1 MHRSK
6 KKRNIIIFSLVG
18 VLLCMVVGYAAFQ
31 TQLKVSGTSKVTSNW
46 DIEITNVTPGTPT
59 GSAENAV
66 APSYD
71 KLWASMEANLY
82 DKGDAMEYDVTI
94 ENKGTLDAK
103 LNDIITNLDNSNNE
117 AVIITFSGYTKGE
130 VLKSKTSKVIHV
142 KIEYNPEYEGGE
154 TSSEVEINFDY
165 GQNNNEENNP
175 DNQYL
180 LTYDYSTNGGTSV
193 ELTEELIASGNNV
206 DLSNTATKEGWNFV
220 GWNTDKDAQIGL
232 ENYQMPASNTTLYA
246 IYSKTLKVTYEKGDS
261 VESIGKNE
269 DSCNIY
275 NNGTS
280 CEITLPEITVT
291 DDSATVGWY
300 EGNNKVGEPN
310 DKYTITNDITLRAE
324 AQFEPIIQSWSSS
337 STTDFHNSTYRENII
352 TATFLDNKDVPDNAV
367 ASWDVSAND
376 NGSVMAWV
384 IADETDPTKYHLYIG
399 GDGGVIANNNSSNL
413 FQNFTNLQTITF
425 GDNFDT
431 SNVTTMYSMFRDCS
445 SLTTLDVSN
454 WDTSKVTNM
463 QYMFVNCSSLTTLN
477 VSKWDTSSVID
488 MSSMFSGC
496 SSLTELDV
504 SKWDTN
510 NVRNMWSMFQGCSSL
525 TTLDVSNWD
534 TSKVTSMNGMFS
546 NCSSLTTIDV
556 SNWNTSKVTSMNSMF
571 YGCSS
576 LTTLDVSKWDTS
588 NVTNMGAMFRSC
600 SSLTTI
606 DVSNWNTSKVTSMN
620 SMFYGCS
627 SLTTLDVSKWD
638 TSNVTN
644 MGAMF
649 RSCSSLTTIDV
660 SNWNTSKVTSMYY
673 MFYNCSH
680 LITLD
685 VSNWDTS
692 KVTNMGGMFYYCS
705 SLTTLDISKW
715 DTSKVTNMS
724 QMFSNCSSLTTL
736 DVSNWNTSN
745 VTNMNAMFWYS
756 INLTEINLGNWN
768 TSNVT
773 NMGSMFSRCSSLTKL
788 VLCNWNTSK
797 VTGMDSMFYNT
808 SNLNSIYVGPNWA
821 TANATTDN
829 MFSGSGVS
837 SVTQSDNCEIDA
849 EEISLEI
856 STTSTTNSITVVA
869 NAKADSGI
877 AKYEYSKDG
886 GKTWE
891 ESTNNT
897 YTFTGLTTGTA
908 YDIKVRVTSNI
919 GKTLE
924 KGIGVDITN
933 NVVTTGDGLYE
944 DEYEDGRYV
953 YKGKSP
959 NNYISFNNELWRI
972 LSVESDGSLKII
984 RDNYIGDMTF
994 DTSGGTY
1001 GNNNWDR
1008 PADIKTYLNN
1018 DYFSTITTNKDQVAS
1033 HTWSIGK
1040 VENANT
1046 DLAGQINDENSV
1058 KSEKANIG
1066 LITASEYLRANTN
1079 KTQCGN
1085 LSLNN
1090 TNRSTCKNTNWIY
1103 SLISPSNFLWTISP
1117 SSSSDDSV
1125 VSIYALITYA
1135 GYINNNYASNS
1146 YGILPALY
1154 LTQQTKIISGEGSQ
1168 TNPYLIGNGI
1178 STSTLE
1184 KPTFKETE
1192 TDNGKTVTINYPEGC
1207 GSSLTCTYQ
1216 KDNGSIVNVTS
1227 ATIDVEF
1234 TDSGSLV
1241 ANVSDGTN
1249 SVSSSYTVTVLPYTP
1264 GPATNV
1270 ITELLSKKP
1279 EELYTD
1285 DHDNIRY
1292 YGAEP
1297 NNYVYYNCTNV
1308 NNQTSDTCELW
1319 RIMGI
1324 IDGKVKIIKDE
1335 TLTTVTTDNG
1345 VTIGI
1350 SKGFFWN
1357 KVQQSGKNYNNWEDS
1372 TLQTYLNGTYYNSLN
1387 STYRNMISPS
1397 TYYLGGA
1404 TSSNYQTL
1412 TASGYYNAERDST
1425 QVYSGNPANTTQ
1437 NIGLMYPSDYGYAA
1451 GESCL
1456 STALNS
1462 YNHSCKNTD
1471 YLFIGKTEWLQ
1482 APCASDSN
1490 LAAYQYVSGYVNIVG
1505 VYYYTGAVRP
1515 VLYLNTN
1522 VQITDGIGSQSNPF
1536 KLK

>member
-6 KKRNIIIFSLVG
+6 RKRNIIIFSLVG
-18 VLLCMVVGYAAFQ
+18 VLLCMVAGYAAFQ

-46 DIEITNVTPGTPT
+46 DIEITSVTPGTPT
-59 GSAENAV
+59 GSAENTV
-66 APSYD
+66 APSWD
-71 KLWASMEANLY
+71 KLWASMEADLY

-324 AQFEPIIQSWSSS
+324 AQFEPIIQSWAYNNS
-337 STTDFHNSTYRENII
+337 TDFHAEEYRTNII
-352 TATFLDNKDVPDNAV
+352 TATFLDNKDVPEGAT
-367 ASWDVSAND
+367 SWDVSSEK
-376 NGSVMAWV
+376 NGSVMAW
-384 IADETDPTKYHLYIG
+384 IIPDETDSTKYHLYIG
-399 GDGGVIANNNSSNL
+399 GDRGVIANKDSRYL
-413 FQNFTNLQTITF
+413 FRNFTNLQKITF

-431 SNVTTMYSMFRDCS
+431 SNVTNMSNMFSGCSKLTTLDLSNFDTSNVTIVHAMFENCSSLTTLDISKWDTSNVTNVNYMFNGCSSLTTLDVSKWDTSSVTTMIQMFSGCSNLTTLDVSEWDTSKVTTMQSMFYNCSNLSTLDVSNWETSSVTDMSYIFSRCS

-454 WDTSKVTNM
+454 WDTGNVTSMNNM
-463 QYMFVNCSSLTTLN
+463 FYNCSSLTALDI
-477 VSKWDTSSVID
+477 SKFDTSKVTS
-488 MSSMFSGC
+488 MNAMFS
-496 SSLTELDV
+496 
-504 SKWDTN
+504 
-510 NVRNMWSMFQGCSSL
+510 RCSSL
-525 TTLDVSNWD
+525 TTLDVSNFNTSNVTNMSQMFYSCNSLTTLDVSEWD
-534 TSKVTSMNGMFS
+534 TSSVTY
-546 NCSSLTTIDV
+546 
-556 SNWNTSKVTSMNSMF
+556 MNSMF
-571 YGCSS
+571 SNCSS

-588 NVTNMGAMFRSC
+588 NVTNMSG
-600 SSLTTI
+600 
-606 DVSNWNTSKVTSMN
+606 
-620 SMFYGCS
+620 MFYGCS
-627 SLTTLDVSKWD
+627 SLTTLDVSQ
-638 TSNVTN
+638 
-644 MGAMF
+644 F
-649 RSCSSLTTIDV
+649 
-660 SNWNTSKVTSMYY
+660 NTSKVTSMY
-673 MFYNCSH
+673 S
-680 LITLD
+680 
-685 VSNWDTS
+685 
-692 KVTNMGGMFYYCS
+692 
-705 SLTTLDISKW
+705 
-715 DTSKVTNMS
+715 
-724 QMFSNCSSLTTL
+724 MFSNCSSLTTL
-736 DVSNWNTSN
+736 DVSKFNTSN
-745 VTNMNAMFWYS
+745 VTAMNY
-756 INLTEINLGNWN
+756 
-768 TSNVT
+768 
-773 NMGSMFSRCSSLTKL
+773 MFSYCRSLTKL
-788 VLCNWNTSK
+788 VLCSFDTNK
-797 VTGMDSMFYNT
+797 VTDMNYMFYNT
-808 SNLNSIYVGPNWA
+808 SNLKSIYVGPNWA

-829 MFSGSGVS
+829 MFYGSGVS

-849 EEISLEI
+849 EDMSLEI

-984 RDNYIGDMTF
+984 RDNYIGDMIF
-994 DTSGGTY
+994 DTSGGTH

-1154 LTQQTKIISGEGSQ
+1154 LTQQTKIISGEGLQ
-1168 TNPYLIGNGI
+1168 TNPFIIGNGI

-1192 TDNGKTVTINYPEGC
+1192 TSSGKNVTITYPSGC

-1227 ATIDVEF
+1227 GTVDVEF
-1234 TDSGSLV
+1234 TENGSLV

-1249 SVSSSYTVTVLPYTP
+1249 NVSSSYTATVLEKIDMGGQKVEVVTSGDGLYEDTYESGRYIYRGQDPDNYITFNGETWRIISIGADNTIKIIRNESIGNRAFDSENSNAWETSDIKAYLNDTYLP
-1264 GPATNV
+1264 TITTNQDKIV
-1270 ITELLSKKP
+1270 SHTWSIGGVTHGNRDLADQINDENGIQSQNVSVGMITASEYLRANTNTEQCGNLS
-1279 EELYTD
+1279 
-1285 DHDNIRY
+1285 I
-1292 YGAEP
+1292 
-1297 NNYVYYNCTNV
+1297 NNTNNTTCKTTNWMYSIVPSNGYLWTISPLDSASNTLFYVYGFTGFAGGLGSNIA
-1308 NNQTSDTCELW
+1308 S
-1319 RIMGI
+1319 RSH
-1324 IDGKVKIIKDE
+1324 
-1335 TLTTVTTDNG
+1335 G
-1345 VTIGI
+1345 V
-1350 SKGFFWN
+1350 S
-1357 KVQQSGKNYNNWEDS
+1357 
-1372 TLQTYLNGTYYNSLN
+1372 
-1387 STYRNMISPS
+1387 
-1397 TYYLGGA
+1397 
-1404 TSSNYQTL
+1404 
-1412 TASGYYNAERDST
+1412 
-1425 QVYSGNPANTTQ
+1425 
-1437 NIGLMYPSDYGYAA
+1437 
-1451 GESCL
+1451 
-1456 STALNS
+1456 
-1462 YNHSCKNTD
+1462 
-1471 YLFIGKTEWLQ
+1471 
-1482 APCASDSN
+1482 
-1490 LAAYQYVSGYVNIVG
+1490 
-1505 VYYYTGAVRP
+1505 P
-1515 VLYLNTN
+1515 VLYLSSDISLSGTG
-1522 VQITDGIGSQSNPF
+1522 TYENPF
-1536 KLK
+1536 TIV

>member
-6 KKRNIIIFSLVG
+6 RKRNIIIFSLVG
-18 VLLCMVVGYAAFQ
+18 VLLCMVAGYAAFQ

-46 DIEITNVTPGTPT
+46 DIEITSVTPGTPT
-59 GSAENAV
+59 GSAENTV
-66 APSYD
+66 APSWD
-71 KLWASMEANLY
+71 KLWASMEADLY

-324 AQFEPIIQSWSSS
+324 AQFEPIIQSWASNAS
-337 STTDFHNSTYRENII
+337 TDFHAEEYRTNII
-352 TATFLDNKDVPDNAV
+352 TATFLDNKDVPEGAT
-367 ASWDVSAND
+367 SWDVSSEK
-376 NGSVMAWV
+376 NGSVMAW
-384 IADETDPTKYHLYIG
+384 IIPDETDSTKYHLYIG
-399 GDGGVIANNNSSNL
+399 GDRGVIANKDSRYL
-413 FQNFTNLQTITF
+413 FRNFTNLQKITF

-431 SNVTTMYSMFRDCS
+431 SNVTNMSNMFSGCSKLTTLDLSNFDTSNVTIVHAMFENCSSLTTLDISKWDTSNVTNVNYMFNGCSSLTTLDVSKWDTSSVTTMIQMFSGCSNLTTLDVSEWDTSKVTTMQSMFYNCSNLSTLDVSNWETSSVTDMSYIFSRCS

-454 WDTSKVTNM
+454 WDTGNVTSMNNM
-463 QYMFVNCSSLTTLN
+463 FYNCSSLTALDI
-477 VSKWDTSSVID
+477 SKFDTSKVTS
-488 MSSMFSGC
+488 MNAMFS
-496 SSLTELDV
+496 
-504 SKWDTN
+504 
-510 NVRNMWSMFQGCSSL
+510 RCSSL
-525 TTLDVSNWD
+525 TTLDVSNFNTSNVTNMSQMFYSCNSLTTLDVSEWD
-534 TSKVTSMNGMFS
+534 TSSVTY
-546 NCSSLTTIDV
+546 
-556 SNWNTSKVTSMNSMF
+556 MNSMF
-571 YGCSS
+571 SNCSS

-588 NVTNMGAMFRSC
+588 NVTNMSG
-600 SSLTTI
+600 
-606 DVSNWNTSKVTSMN
+606 
-620 SMFYGCS
+620 MFYGCS
-627 SLTTLDVSKWD
+627 SLTTLDVSQ
-638 TSNVTN
+638 
-644 MGAMF
+644 F
-649 RSCSSLTTIDV
+649 
-660 SNWNTSKVTSMYY
+660 NTSKVTSMY
-673 MFYNCSH
+673 S
-680 LITLD
+680 
-685 VSNWDTS
+685 
-692 KVTNMGGMFYYCS
+692 
-705 SLTTLDISKW
+705 
-715 DTSKVTNMS
+715 
-724 QMFSNCSSLTTL
+724 MFSNCSSLTTL
-736 DVSNWNTSN
+736 DVSKFNTSN
-745 VTNMNAMFWYS
+745 VTAMNY
-756 INLTEINLGNWN
+756 
-768 TSNVT
+768 
-773 NMGSMFSRCSSLTKL
+773 MFSYCRSLTKL
-788 VLCNWNTSK
+788 VLCSFDTNK
-797 VTGMDSMFYNT
+797 VTDMNYMFYNT
-808 SNLNSIYVGPNWA
+808 SNLKSIYVGPNWA

-829 MFSGSGVS
+829 MFYGSGVS

-849 EEISLEI
+849 EDMSLEI

-984 RDNYIGDMTF
+984 RDNYIGDMIF
-994 DTSGGTY
+994 DTSGGTH

-1154 LTQQTKIISGEGSQ
+1154 LTQQTKIISGEGLQ
-1168 TNPYLIGNGI
+1168 TNPFIIGNGI

-1192 TDNGKTVTINYPEGC
+1192 TSSGKNVTITYPSGC

-1227 ATIDVEF
+1227 GTVDVEF
-1234 TDSGSLV
+1234 TENGSLV

-1249 SVSSSYTVTVLPYTP
+1249 NVSSSYTATVLEKIDMGGQKVEVVTSGDGLYEDTYESGRYIYRGQDPDNYITFNGETWRIISIGADNTIKIIRNESIGNRAFDSENSNAWETSDIKAYLNDTYLP
-1264 GPATNV
+1264 TITTNQDKIV
-1270 ITELLSKKP
+1270 SHTWSIGGVTHGNRDLADQINDENGIQSQNVSVGMITASEYLRANTNTEQCGNLS
-1279 EELYTD
+1279 
-1285 DHDNIRY
+1285 I
-1292 YGAEP
+1292 
-1297 NNYVYYNCTNV
+1297 NNTNNTTCKTTNWMYSIVPSNGYLWTISPLDSASNTLFYVYGFTGFAGGLGSNIA
-1308 NNQTSDTCELW
+1308 S
-1319 RIMGI
+1319 RSH
-1324 IDGKVKIIKDE
+1324 
-1335 TLTTVTTDNG
+1335 G
-1345 VTIGI
+1345 V
-1350 SKGFFWN
+1350 S
-1357 KVQQSGKNYNNWEDS
+1357 
-1372 TLQTYLNGTYYNSLN
+1372 
-1387 STYRNMISPS
+1387 
-1397 TYYLGGA
+1397 
-1404 TSSNYQTL
+1404 
-1412 TASGYYNAERDST
+1412 
-1425 QVYSGNPANTTQ
+1425 
-1437 NIGLMYPSDYGYAA
+1437 
-1451 GESCL
+1451 
-1456 STALNS
+1456 
-1462 YNHSCKNTD
+1462 
-1471 YLFIGKTEWLQ
+1471 
-1482 APCASDSN
+1482 
-1490 LAAYQYVSGYVNIVG
+1490 
-1505 VYYYTGAVRP
+1505 P
-1515 VLYLNTN
+1515 VLYLSSDISLSGTG
-1522 VQITDGIGSQSNPF
+1522 TYENPF
-1536 KLK
+1536 TIV

>member
-18 VLLCMVVGYAAFQ
+18 VLLCMVAGYAAFQ

-46 DIEITNVTPGTPT
+46 DIEITNVTSGTPT

-66 APSYD
+66 APSWD
-71 KLWASMEANLY
+71 KLWASMEADLY
-82 DKGDAMEYDVTI
+82 EKGDSMEYDVTI

-130 VLKSKTSKVIHV
+130 VLKAKTSKVIHV

-337 STTDFHNSTYRENII
+337 STTDFHNSTYRKNII

-367 ASWDVSAND
+367 ASWDVSAGK

-384 IADETDPTKYHLYIG
+384 IPDETDSTKYHLYIG
-399 GDGGVIANNNSSNL
+399 GDGGIIANKNSSYL
-413 FQNFTNLQTITF
+413 FRNFTNLQKITF

-431 SNVTTMYSMFRDCS
+431 SNVTSMGSMFSGCSKLTTLDVSNFNTSKVTDMSSMFSNCS

-454 WDTSKVTNM
+454 FDTSNVTTM
-463 QYMFVNCSSLTTLN
+463 QSMFSNCSSLTTLD
-477 VSKWDTSSVID
+477 VSNFDTSNVTNMYMI
-488 MSSMFSGC
+488 FKNC
-496 SSLTELDV
+496 NSLTELDV
-504 SKWDTN
+504 SKWDTG
-510 NVRNMWSMFQGCSSL
+510 NVTNMSYMFSDCSSLTTLDVSDWNTSKVTNMNGMFAYCSGLTTLDVSKWDTSNVTDMYMIFRNCSSLITLDVSEWDTSNVTNMPSMFNGCSSL

-534 TSKVTSMNGMFS
+534 TSNVKNMHSMFVG
-546 NCSSLTTIDV
+546 CSSLTTLDVSNFDTSNVTTMQSMFQSCSSLTTLDV
-556 SNWNTSKVTSMNSMF
+556 SNWETSSVTDMGQMF

-576 LTTLDVSKWDTS
+576 LTTLDVSEFD
-588 NVTNMGAMFRSC
+588 
-600 SSLTTI
+600 
-606 DVSNWNTSKVTSMN
+606 TSKVTKMN
-620 SMFYGCS
+620 NMFNGCS
-627 SLTTLDVSKWD
+627 SLTTLDVSEFD
-638 TSNVTN
+638 THNVID
-644 MGAMF
+644 MG
-649 RSCSSLTTIDV
+649 
-660 SNWNTSKVTSMYY
+660 Y
-673 MFYNCSH
+673 MFMNC
-680 LITLD
+680 
-685 VSNWDTS
+685 
-692 KVTNMGGMFYYCS
+692 K
-705 SLTTLDISKW
+705 
-715 DTSKVTNMS
+715 
-724 QMFSNCSSLTTL
+724 
-736 DVSNWNTSN
+736 
-745 VTNMNAMFWYS
+745 
-756 INLTEINLGNWN
+756 
-768 TSNVT
+768 
-773 NMGSMFSRCSSLTKL
+773 SLTKL
-788 VLCNWNTSK
+788 VLCNWDTSN
-797 VTGMDSMFYNT
+797 VTNMHMMFYNT
-808 SNLNSIYVGPNWA
+808 PNLKSIYVGPNW
-821 TANATTDN
+821 TTENAKTDD
-829 MFSGSGVS
+829 MFNGSGVTS
-837 SVTQSDNCEIDA
+837 ITQSDNCEIDA
-849 EEISLEI
+849 EEMSLEI

-944 DEYEDGRYV
+944 DEYEDGKYV

-994 DTSGGTY
+994 DTSGGTH

-1471 YLFIGKTEWLQ
+1471 YLLIGKTEWLQ

>member
-46 DIEITNVTPGTPT
+46 DIEITSVTPGTPT

-66 APSYD
+66 APSWD
-71 KLWASMEANLY
+71 KLWASMEADLY
-82 DKGDAMEYDVTI
+82 EKGDSMEYDVTI

-130 VLKSKTSKVIHV
+130 VLKAKNSKVIHV

-337 STTDFHNSTYRENII
+337 STTDFHNSTYRKNII

-367 ASWDVSAND
+367 ASWDVSAGK

-384 IADETDPTKYHLYIG
+384 IPDETDSTKYHLYIG
-399 GDGGVIANNNSSNL
+399 GDGGIIANKNSSYL
-413 FQNFTNLQTITF
+413 FRNFTNLQKITF

-431 SNVTTMYSMFRDCS
+431 SNVTSMGSMFSGCSKLTTLDVSNFNTSKVTDMSSMFSNCS

-454 WDTSKVTNM
+454 FDTSNVTTM
-463 QYMFVNCSSLTTLN
+463 QSMFSNCSSLTTLD
-477 VSKWDTSSVID
+477 VSNFDTSNVTNMYMI
-488 MSSMFSGC
+488 FKNC
-496 SSLTELDV
+496 NSLTELDV
-504 SKWDTN
+504 SKWDTG
-510 NVRNMWSMFQGCSSL
+510 NVTNMSYMFSDCSSLTTLDVSDWNTSKVTNMNGMFAYCSGLTTLDVSKWDTSNVTDMYMIFRNCSSLITLDVSEWDTSNVTNMPSMFNGCSSL

-534 TSKVTSMNGMFS
+534 TSNVKNMHSMFVG
-546 NCSSLTTIDV
+546 CSSLTTLDVSNFDTSNVTTMQSMFQSCSSLTTLDV
-556 SNWNTSKVTSMNSMF
+556 SNWETSSVTDMGQMF

-576 LTTLDVSKWDTS
+576 LTTLDVSEFD
-588 NVTNMGAMFRSC
+588 
-600 SSLTTI
+600 
-606 DVSNWNTSKVTSMN
+606 TSKVTKMN
-620 SMFYGCS
+620 NMFNGCS
-627 SLTTLDVSKWD
+627 SLTTLDVSEFD
-638 TSNVTN
+638 THNVID
-644 MGAMF
+644 MG
-649 RSCSSLTTIDV
+649 
-660 SNWNTSKVTSMYY
+660 Y
-673 MFYNCSH
+673 MFMNC
-680 LITLD
+680 
-685 VSNWDTS
+685 
-692 KVTNMGGMFYYCS
+692 K
-705 SLTTLDISKW
+705 
-715 DTSKVTNMS
+715 
-724 QMFSNCSSLTTL
+724 
-736 DVSNWNTSN
+736 
-745 VTNMNAMFWYS
+745 
-756 INLTEINLGNWN
+756 
-768 TSNVT
+768 
-773 NMGSMFSRCSSLTKL
+773 SLTKL
-788 VLCNWNTSK
+788 VLCNWDTSN
-797 VTGMDSMFYNT
+797 VTNMHMMFYNT
-808 SNLNSIYVGPNWA
+808 PNLKSIYVGPNW
-821 TANATTDN
+821 TTENAKTDD
-829 MFSGSGVS
+829 MFNGSGVS

-944 DEYEDGRYV
+944 DEYEDGKYV

-994 DTSGGTY
+994 DTSGGTH

-1471 YLFIGKTEWLQ
+1471 YLLIGKTEWLQ